1 MERLS
6 REYRVS
12 IAVPILR
19 GLLSSGQFTDVSDDG
34 EKPHVKR
41 IDMGPNWQKDGYAR
55 QHMSVAVL
63 TALNLA
69 KELVDQTELE
79 AEQGV

>member
-12 IAVPILR
+12 IAVPIME
-19 GLLSSGQFTDVSDDG
+19 GLLASGDFTYIDKDG
-34 EKPHVKR
+34 QPRLKR
-41 IDMGPNWQKDGYAR
+41 LDMGTDWNQDGYAR
-55 QHMSVAVL
+55 QKMSNVTLA
-63 TALNLA
+63 ALNLA

-79 AEQGV
+79 AEKGV

>member
-12 IAVPILR
+12 IAVPILQ
-19 GLLSSGQFTDVSDDG
+19 GLLASGQFTNDDG
-34 EKPHVKR
+34 DVIKVKR
-41 IDMGPNWQKDGYAR
+41 IDCGPKWQTDGYAR
-55 QHMSVAVL
+55 SHMSAAVL
-63 TALNLA
+63 MALNLA

-79 AEQGV
+79 AEKGV